1 MPAVEVRMWWLVA
14 SAFAGESDV
23 CRLGF
28 TEIQISWTTRPE
40 LEAIEARQAAAEVR
54 PVQPLPGDAM
64 VMAYLAS
71 KDIDQTNPS
80 RYLIVALGADESE
93 QLRYPGEWRR
103 PDLPGPSGIWRNYL
117 GTWVSGPK
125 YPMKVH
131 VVDRVDA
138 GKCVFTVEADGSA
151 KRFVL
156 PPVP

>member
-1 MPAVEVRMWWLVA
+1 MWWLAVG
-14 SAFAGESDV
+14 AFAGESDM
-23 CRLGF
+23 CRLGS
-28 TEIQISWTTRPE
+28 TGITISWTTRPQ
-40 LEAIEARQAAAEVR
+40 LEAIEAKRAASEVR
-54 PVQPLPGDAM
+54 PVEKLPGDAM
-64 VMAYLAS
+64 VMAFVES

-103 PDLPGPSGIWRNYL
+103 PDLPGKDGIWRNYL
-117 GTWVSGPK
+117 GTWISAPN

-138 GKCVFTVEADGSA
+138 GKCIFTVEANGAA